1 MQLKNPTNKIEKREK
16 GNGSV
21 QEYYRKLL
29 ERVKKAFDASAED
42 FLALIAK
49 AKGVL
54 EAEREERA
62 GSGLVHISHRAVRNV
77 IVVGDIHGDLESL
90 VHILMDREAVN
101 ADRLVFLGDYGDC
114 GSESVEVYYLLLKL
128 KVSAGKGGKIIILR
142 GNHEG
147 PPDMPFRPHDLPH
160 LFTAKYEVRGEEVY
174 ERIKELWEY
183 LPYCV
188 LVKDR
193 YLMLHGGLPVN
204 VASIKNIAF
213 AHESHPS
220 SSNFEEILWSD
231 PFDGKGDFRS
241 MRGAGRIFGEDVTAR
256 GLRALGVKTL
266 IRSHEPCEGVEVGQG
281 GKVLTL
287 FSRKGPPYFNE
298 QAAYLVLDEDALREA
313 KDAEELAGSAVRIW

>member
-1 MQLKNPTNKIEKREK
+1 MQVKSNKQNQKRGK
-16 GNGSV
+16 GNGLM
-21 QEYYRKLL
+21 QEFYEKLL
-29 ERVKKAFDASAED
+29 EWVKKAFDASAED
-42 FLALIAK
+42 FLALIAE

-62 GSGLVHISHRAVRNV
+62 GSGLVHISNRAVKNV
-77 IVVGDIHGDLESL
+77 IVAGDIHGDLESL
-90 VHILMDREAVN
+90 VHILMDKEAVN

-114 GSESVEVYYLLLKL
+114 GSESAEVYYLLLKL
-128 KVSAGKGGKIIILR
+128 KLSAGKGRKVIMLR

-204 VASIKNIAF
+204 IAAVEDIAF

-231 PFDGKGDFRS
+231 PFDGKGNFRS

-266 IRSHEPCEGVEVGQG
+266 IRSHEPCEGVKVGQG

-287 FSRKGPPYFNE
+287 FSRKGPPYSNE
-298 QAAYLVLDEDALREA
+298 QAAYLVLDENALREA